1 MVGEMPIT
9 ELISPQ
15 EALSLSQFITA
26 GEIIIAMNLITTYL
40 QQNPLSENFKWDID
54 LLIAYVYSTG
64 RVQGIREERQKR
76 KNSKN
81 DRPRLAPENSI
92 SLT

>member
-26 GEIIIAMNLITTYL
+26 GEISIAMDLITTYL
-40 QQNPLSENFKWDID
+40 QQNPLRENCKWDIM
-54 LLIAYVYSTG
+54 LLITYVYSTG

-76 KNSKN
+76 KNSQN
-81 DRPRLAPENSI
+81 DRPQMVAENGL